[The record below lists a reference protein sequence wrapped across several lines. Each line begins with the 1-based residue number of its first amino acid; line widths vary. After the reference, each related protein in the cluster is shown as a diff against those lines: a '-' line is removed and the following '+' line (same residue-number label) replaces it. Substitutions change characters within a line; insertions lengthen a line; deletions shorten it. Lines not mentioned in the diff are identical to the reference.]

1 MKKVTLTEKE
11 EMVLRAI
18 ISWSN
23 FTAEKIDITK
33 KWGEQPFEYKGGNF
47 WAIANTRDYGCGM
60 DKQECR
66 DIFGSLDKKGMIR
79 IIKDDVTW
87 ILIDEK
93 QFKKIKASLR

>member
-23 FTAEKIDITK
+23 FTGEMIDLTK
-33 KWGEQPFEYKGGNF
+33 TWGKQPFEYQGGNF
-47 WAIANTRDYGCGM
+47 WAIAKTKDYGYGM

-66 DIFGSLDKKGMIR
+66 DIFGSLAKKGMIR

-87 ILIDEK
+87 IVICEK
-93 QFKKIKASLR
+93 EFKKIKASLR